1 MSASSIK
8 RDKGFSYRLY
18 CLLLYGYPAQ
28 FRRMYAR
35 EMARTFCD
43 SYRDTVRQHGRS
55 GVLRLWSIVLY
66 DLSVS
71 LFIEHL
77 SAFKAW
83 LKQLLAIEERHGK
96 TYMSLTNI
104 VYAQRTDIGLK
115 RQSNEDS
122 VISILP
128 EDQQVMASKGVLFVV
143 ADGMGGH
150 ARGEVASQLAVNT
163 IRDVYYQQE
172 SDDLATSLRLA
183 MEQVNARIYN
193 KNMSESPQPEPDKM
207 MGTTCVAAVV
217 QGDTLYVANVGD
229 SRAYI
234 VRNGQAQQISLDH
247 SVVAKQLREGLITKE
262 QAINHPERNKIY
274 RCLGVHDVVEVDT
287 FTEKVQAGDLLL
299 LCTDG
304 LSELVAE
311 EEVVG
316 IVQQYEPQESVQR
329 LIERANEMGGRDN
342 ITAVVAR
349 VA

>member
-1 MSASSIK
+1 MSSSSMK

-18 CLLLYGYPAQ
+18 RLLLYGYPAQ
-28 FRRMYAR
+28 FRHKYAR
-35 EMARTFCD
+35 EMARTFRD
-43 SYRDTVRQHGRS
+43 SYRDALRQDGRS

-77 SAFKAW
+77 STFKEW

-96 TYMSLTNI
+96 TYMSITNI
-104 VYAQRTDIGLK
+104 VFAQRTDTGLK

-163 IRDVYYQQE
+163 MRDVYYQRE
-172 SDDLATSLRLA
+172 GDDPATLLRLA
-183 MEQVNARIYN
+183 MEQANARIYE
-193 KNMSESPQPEPDKM
+193 KNMAESQQLEEGKT

-247 SVVAKQLREGLITKE
+247 SLVARQLREGLITKE
-262 QAINHPERNKIY
+262 QAIDHPDRNKIY

-287 FTEKVQAGDLLL
+287 FSEKVRAGDLLL

-304 LSELVAE
+304 LSELVTE
-311 EEVVG
+311 EEMVG

-329 LIERANEMGGRDN
+329 LIERANELGGKDN
-342 ITAVVAR
+342 ITAVVVR
-349 VA
+349 VD

>member
-1 MSASSIK
+1 MTASS
-8 RDKGFSYRLY
+8 KGFSYRLY

-35 EMARTFCD
+35 EMARTFRD
-43 SYRDTVRQHGRS
+43 SYRDAVQQHGRS
-55 GVLRLWSIVLY
+55 GVLGLWSIVLY
-66 DLSVS
+66 DLGVS

-77 SAFKAW
+77 STFKAW

-96 TYMSLTNI
+96 TFMSLTNI
-104 VYAQRTDIGLK
+104 VFAQRTDTGLK

-143 ADGMGGH
+143 ADGLGGH
-150 ARGEVASQLAVNT
+150 TRGEVASQLAVN
-163 IRDVYYQQE
+163 DLYYQQE
-172 SDDLATSLRLA
+172 SDDPATSLRLA
-183 MEQVNARIYN
+183 MEEVNARIYE
-193 KNMSESPQPEPDKM
+193 KNLSESSQAEPDKM

-217 QGDTLYVANVGD
+217 QGDTLYIANVGD

-234 VRNGQAQQISLDH
+234 VRSGQAQQISLDH

-274 RCLGVHDVVEVDT
+274 RCLGIHDVVEVDT
-287 FTEKVQAGDLLL
+287 FSEKVQAGDLLL

-311 EEVVG
+311 EEFVG